1 MAFIALHLPECLG
14 TRKARLNKNRGIRD
28 YLDKMGQAPSCYRPY
43 YSRLS
48 RTGNMA
54 WRVGRVLLVSKGPN
68 PDGFRMNPAI
78 SVYVM

>member
-28 YLDKMGQAPSCYRPY
+28 YLDKMRGIRDYLDKMGQAPSCYRPY

-48 RTGNMA
+48 RTGNTA
-54 WRVGRVLLVSKGPN
+54 WRL
-68 PDGFRMNPAI
+68 D
-78 SVYVM
+78 VYC